1 MRRALPNVLPWLILI
16 GASTATFFV
25 LRSREGAG
33 AGWSWNN
40 TTGHFWIVSA
50 AALICAVLALAA
62 GIAARRTANWR
73 VTLISLSFIAMAGI
87 FSVHGLAT
95 PGFIVSSPGGGSQGP
110 AFVPATSTTSG
121 YGAGDAYAGDGY
133 AGGYGTATTG
143 SGSATGS
150 TYLNSYFPSPNDATT
165 AEVAP
170 TEGTAPTSRFYNVT
184 GVSSRLAILTSITLL
199 AVAAMRWPSAVE
211 GWLTRRRH
219 LLLSAGVAAVLGYA
233 ALAFLAPWLVPTVL
247 VGSSAASF
255 ASTMAV
261 TVLGVTTAVRF
272 AMSYRFSGIQL
283 HGAAAIGAILIVE
296 AQFSIHFGATWS
308 GTFWLY
314 HLQLL
319 AGFTAIF
326 WGVVIEFSQGHTVRS
341 LESLT
346 VSDVLHQLRSGFA
359 EPVVALSAA
368 LEARD
373 GYTLGHGERV
383 AALAVLIGQEMRVT
397 PRQLRAIAAGSL
409 LHDVGKIGIP
419 DAVLH
424 KPAGLSDDEYAV
436 IKEHPARGSEMLR
449 HHFDQKVESNVIRH
463 HHERWD
469 GLGYPDGLSG
479 TAIPLEA
486 RIAAVADVYDALR
499 SNRSY
504 RPAFSRERAVPMIL
518 DGIGSHFDP
527 DCVDA
532 FVRVVGEWESRHVG
546 DEIAYQE
553 RRVA

>member
-25 LRSREGAG
+25 LRSRESAG

-40 TTGHFWIVSA
+40 PTGHFWIVSA

-95 PGFIVSSPGGGSQGP
+95 PGFIVSRPAAPSQGP
-110 AFVPATSTTSG
+110 ALVPATGGASSYDAGGGYGDG
-121 YGAGDAYAGDGY
+121 YGASEPVPG
-133 AGGYGTATTG
+133 G
-143 SGSATGS
+143 SGATGS
-150 TYLNSYFPSPNDATT
+150 TYLNSYFPSPNDSASTVT
-165 AEVAP
+165 ALSAP
-170 TEGTAPTSRFYNVT
+170 TQSRFYNVT
-184 GVSSRLAILTSITLL
+184 GVSSRLAVLSSITLL
-199 AVAAMRWPSAVE
+199 AMAAMRWPSAVE

-219 LLLSAGVAAVLGYA
+219 LLLGVGVAAVLGYA

-247 VGSSAASF
+247 AGSSAASF
-255 ASTMAV
+255 ASTLIV
-261 TVLGVTTAVRF
+261 TVLGVTTAIRF
-272 AMSYRFSGIQL
+272 AMSYRFSGVQL

-314 HLQLL
+314 HVQLL
-319 AGFTAIF
+319 AGFAAIF

-424 KPAGLSDDEYAV
+424 KPFGLSDEEYSV

-449 HHFDQKVESNVIRH
+449 HHFDQKVEANVIRY

-504 RPAFSRERAVPMIL
+504 RPAFSREDAVPIIL

-532 FVRVVGEWESRHVG
+532 FVRVVAEWESRHVG

>member
-1 MRRALPNVLPWLILI
+1 MRRALPNVMPWLILV
-16 GASTATFFV
+16 GASTVTFITFQ
-25 LRSREGAG
+25 SREHGG
-33 AGWSWNN
+33 VGWSWNSP
-40 TTGHFWIVSA
+40 TGHFWIVSA
-50 AALICAVLALAA
+50 AALLCAVLALAA
-62 GIAARRTANWR
+62 AIAGRRTANWR

-95 PGFIVSSPGGGSQGP
+95 PGFIVSSPATTSQGP
-110 AFVPATSTTSG
+110 ALVPAAGTTSG
-121 YGAGDAYAGDGY
+121 VAAD
-133 AGGYGTATTG
+133 AGGGYDASEYG
-143 SGSATGS
+143 SGAQSSASASTAS
-150 TYLNSYFPSPNDATT
+150 TYLDSYFPNANNPTPVEATPSAT
-165 AEVAP
+165 Q
-170 TEGTAPTSRFYNVT
+170 SRFYNVT
-184 GVSSRLAILTSITLL
+184 GVSSRLAILSSITLL
-199 AVAAMRWPSAVE
+199 AIAAMRWPTSVE
-211 GWLTRRRH
+211 RWLTRRRH
-219 LLLSAGVAAVLGYA
+219 LLLTTGIVAVAGYA

-255 ASTMAV
+255 TSTSVVA
-261 TVLGVTTAVRF
+261 VLGLTTAVRF
-272 AMSYRFSGIQL
+272 GMSYRFSGIQL
-283 HGAAAIGAILIVE
+283 HGAAAIGAVLIVE
-296 AQFSIHFGATWS
+296 AQFSIQFGATWS

-314 HLQLL
+314 HVQLL
-319 AGFTAIF
+319 AGFAAIF
-326 WGVVIEFSQGHTVRS
+326 WGVVIEFSRGHTVRS

-346 VSDVLHQLRSGFA
+346 VSDVLQQLRSGFA

-449 HHFDQKVESNVIRH
+449 NHFDQKVEANVIRY

-469 GLGYPDGLSG
+469 GLGYPEGLSG
-479 TAIPLEA
+479 TSIPLEA

-504 RPAFSRERAVPMIL
+504 RPAFSRDNAVPIIL
-518 DGIGSHFDP
+518 DGLGSHFDP

-532 FVRVVGEWESRHVG
+532 FVRVVDEWETRHVG
-546 DEIAYQE
+546 DAIAYQE

>member
-25 LRSREGAG
+25 LRSRESAG

-40 TTGHFWIVSA
+40 PTGHFWIVSA

-95 PGFIVSSPGGGSQGP
+95 PGFIVSSAVAPSQGP
-110 AFVPATSTTSG
+110 ALAPATG
-121 YGAGDAYAGDGY
+121 GASSYETGGAYGDGY
-133 AGGYGTATTG
+133 DAGAPGPSG
-143 SGSATGS
+143 SGASGS
-150 TYLNSYFPSPNDATT
+150 TYLNSYFPSPNDSTPAVTASAAT
-165 AEVAP
+165 P
-170 TEGTAPTSRFYNVT
+170 SRFYNVT
-184 GVSSRLAILTSITLL
+184 GVSSRLAILSSITLL
-199 AVAAMRWPSAVE
+199 AVASMRWPSAVE

-219 LLLSAGVAAVLGYA
+219 LLLAVGIAAVLGYA

-247 VGSSAASF
+247 AGSSAASF
-255 ASTMAV
+255 ASTLIV
-261 TVLGVTTAVRF
+261 TLLGLTTAIRF

-283 HGAAAIGAILIVE
+283 HGAAAIGAVLIVE

-314 HLQLL
+314 HVQLL
-319 AGFTAIF
+319 TGFAAIF

-346 VSDVLHQLRSGFA
+346 VSDVLQQLRSGFA

-424 KPAGLSDDEYAV
+424 KHTRLSDDEYAV

-449 HHFDQKVESNVIRH
+449 HHLDQKVEANVIRY

-469 GLGYPDGLSG
+469 GMGYPDGLSG
-479 TAIPLEA
+479 ASIPLEA

-504 RPAFSRERAVPMIL
+504 RPAFSREDAVPIIL

-532 FVRVVGEWESRHVG
+532 FVRVVAEWESRHVG
-546 DEIAYQE
+546 DEIVYQE

>member
-16 GASTATFFV
+16 GASTVTFFV
-25 LRSREGAG
+25 LRSRESAG

-40 TTGHFWIVSA
+40 PTGHFWIVSA

-62 GIAARRTANWR
+62 GTTARRTANWR

-95 PGFIVSSPGGGSQGP
+95 PGFIVSSPGAPSQGP
-110 AFVPATSTTSG
+110 AFVPATGGASG
-121 YGAGDAYAGDGY
+121 YDAGDAYD
-133 AGGYGTATTG
+133 GGYGASAPGLGGSAGG
-143 SGSATGS
+143 SGATGS
-150 TYLNSYFPSPNDATT
+150 TYLNSYFPSPNDATPAAT
-165 AEVAP
+165 APSAP
-170 TEGTAPTSRFYNVT
+170 TPSRFYNVT
-184 GVSSRLAILTSITLL
+184 GVSSRLAVLSSITLL
-199 AVAAMRWPSAVE
+199 AIAAMRWPSAVE

-219 LLLSAGVAAVLGYA
+219 LLLTVGIVAVLGYA

-247 VGSSAASF
+247 ARSSAASF
-255 ASTMAV
+255 ASTLIV
-261 TVLGVTTAVRF
+261 TVLGLTTAIRF

-314 HLQLL
+314 HVQLL
-319 AGFTAIF
+319 TGFAAIF

-346 VSDVLHQLRSGFA
+346 VSDVLRQLRSGFA

-409 LHDVGKIGIP
+409 LHDVGKVGIP

-449 HHFDQKVESNVIRH
+449 HHFDQKVEANVIRH

-479 TAIPLEA
+479 TSIPLEA

-504 RPAFSRERAVPMIL
+504 RPAFPRENAVPIIL

-532 FVRVVGEWESRHVG
+532 FVRVVAEWESRHVG